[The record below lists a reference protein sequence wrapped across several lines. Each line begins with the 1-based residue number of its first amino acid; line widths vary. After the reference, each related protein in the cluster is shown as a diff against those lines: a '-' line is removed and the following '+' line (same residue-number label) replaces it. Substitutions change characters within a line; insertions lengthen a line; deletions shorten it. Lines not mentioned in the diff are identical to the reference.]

1 MLINT
6 QHYSTAPPQVVVDL
20 AGSPHQLELAEGQP
34 MLVLDGQQVA
44 HMSCQTDMITFYFQS
59 PDATPVA
66 CAPAALWEAIAGRG
80 VRASEQDAGYLLA
93 LVCALRL
100 ALERIERQCSL
111 ALDENALALPPY
123 HEQFDP
129 FIEDYLARC
138 SGSIEDLEAIARVGN
153 LPMERLLRWAA
164 QHGRTWPVLP
174 ATTEPLQA
182 FDVVLDREG
191 VQATASKK
199 EAADEPGSCASETSA
214 SPKEYFSW
222 SEERVRA
229 LTEAFFKSS
238 AHSIHAACIEIAQQ
252 FGWPAK
258 KVEYKVH
265 HLRLPEQKQK
275 ALQQPAATIPLLPSE
290 SSAQEESVK
299 VLTPPVV
306 DDTSLLDAPA
316 APLVALSEPIDLEIG
331 PHVWTVRVDR
341 SEPPQQWRLRYPY
354 RSFPEH
360 FKGKEVRYDGRLYRL
375 EGVFTSQL
383 NVGSLVH
390 ATAS

>member
-1 MLINT
+1 MLIDT
-6 QHYSTAPPQVVVDL
+6 QHHSTAPPQVVIDL
-20 AGSPHQLELAEGQP
+20 AGSPHHLELAVGQA
-34 MLVLDGQQVA
+34 MLVLDGQQVT
-44 HMSCQTDMITFYFQS
+44 HLRCQVDMITFFFQS
-59 PDATPVA
+59 PDAAPVA
-66 CAPAALWEAIAGRG
+66 CTPLALWEALAGPG
-80 VRASEQDAGYLLA
+80 VRPSEQDAGYLLA
-93 LVCALRL
+93 LVCASRL
-100 ALERIERQCSL
+100 ALGRIARQCSL
-111 ALDENALALPPY
+111 ALDENALVLPPY
-123 HEQFDP
+123 REQFDP

-164 QHGRTWPVLP
+164 QHGRSWPVLP

-182 FDVVLDREG
+182 FDVASDQES
-191 VQATASKK
+191 VQATPTEK
-199 EAADEPGSCASETSA
+199 EAAGAPDSCASETPA
-214 SPKEYFSW
+214 CTKEYFSW

-238 AHSIHAACIEIAQQ
+238 AHSVHAACIEIAQQ

-275 ALQQPAATIPLLPSE
+275 AQQQPVTTIPPLPPQDGP
-290 SSAQEESVK
+290 QEESVK
-299 VLTPPVV
+299 VLMPPVG
-306 DDTSLLDAPA
+306 DDALVLDALS
-316 APLVALSEPIDLEIG
+316 APLVAPNEPIDLEIG
-331 PHVWTVRVDR
+331 PHVWTLRVDR

-354 RSFPEH
+354 RNFPEH

-383 NVGSLVH
+383 NVGSLVCVP
-390 ATAS
+390 AS